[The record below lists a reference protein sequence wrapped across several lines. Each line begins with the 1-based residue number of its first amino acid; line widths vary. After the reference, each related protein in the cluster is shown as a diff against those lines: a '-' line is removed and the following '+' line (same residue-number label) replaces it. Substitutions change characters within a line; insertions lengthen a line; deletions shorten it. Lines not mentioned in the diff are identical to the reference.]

1 MSRSFTVPKS
11 SRRWLSLEMLL
22 LGAIAIAVLLRIIY
36 LGSREFWYDEVLSL
50 ILANGHAVDYQA
62 PGAQPVNLRDY
73 TALLSLP
80 PGNLVGTLKDVYK
93 GILGDVH
100 PPLSYLS
107 LHFWLQLFGN
117 SEAALRSLGA
127 LLSVGAIGG
136 AYGLGRF
143 VMGHRGGL
151 IFAALLGTNPFYLF
165 HSLNARM
172 YGPLILWTIL
182 STWAM
187 LHLVEAK
194 GARESVRA
202 SEGEIEPD
210 PTPSPHHPSNRS
222 LILWSAILIVSI
234 AAGLLTQYLFVYWA
248 IALGIFVLI
257 FDRRRWWQQGL
268 RLGAGVLL
276 WMPWFIWGTRKQGRL
291 GEVGNQF
298 SKGNHF
304 ADVTQTLSSHLLLG
318 DWVGDVVK
326 TPAEMA
332 IATVAGCLIILL
344 LVGCTLSLWRQAE
357 RRTLLMALSLG
368 ILPLFIAFAVD
379 ILTGKYTIGF
389 GGGRALIF
397 ILPGCLLLIALWLER
412 AAGRWR
418 GVAAVGLLLLYLS
431 ISIGDFSTRNRLM
444 FHQIADLI
452 QQEPTT
458 PTLIAMNSR
467 AWGHILRLAYY
478 LPPTAPVQLLA
489 QHPADLAP
497 ALEKVL
503 TSGQAAQYP
512 RILWL
517 NSARPVN
524 KAPKTEAE
532 KQQIQQEIQRVLKSR
547 YQLATTQQLSGTTI
561 LDEFAVNVYT
571 NRNL

>member
-11 SRRWLSLEMLL
+11 SRRWLSLEILL

-50 ILANGHAVDYQA
+50 ILASGHGVDYQA

-73 TALLSLP
+73 SALLIPRS
-80 PGNLVGTLKDVYK
+80 GDVVGTIKDVYK

-100 PPLSYLS
+100 PPLSYFS
-107 LHFWLQLFGN
+107 LYFWLQLFGN

-172 YGPLILWTIL
+172 YGPLILWTIF

-194 GARESVRA
+194 GATESVRA
-202 SEGEIEPD
+202 SDGEIEPD
-210 PTPSPHHPSNRS
+210 AMRSPHHPSNRS
-222 LILWSAILIVSI
+222 SILWSAILIVSI
-234 AAGLLTQYLFVYWA
+234 AAGLLTQYLFVYWVMT
-248 IALGIFVLI
+248 LGIFVLI

-276 WMPWFIWGTRKQGRL
+276 WMPWFLLGTRKQGRL

-318 DWVGDVVK
+318 DWVGNVVK
-326 TPAEMA
+326 TPAEATLA
-332 IATVAGCLIILL
+332 IVAGCLIILL
-344 LVGCTLSLWRQAE
+344 LAGCTFSLWRQGK
-357 RRTLLMALSLG
+357 RRTLFMALSLG
-368 ILPLFIAFAVD
+368 ILPLCIAFAVD

-397 ILPGCLLLIALWLER
+397 VLPGCLLLIALWLER

-418 GVAAVGLLLLYLS
+418 GVAAAGLLLLYLG
-431 ISIGDFSTRNRLM
+431 ISIGDFSTRNRSM

-452 QQEPTT
+452 QQKATT
-458 PTLIAMNSR
+458 PTLIVMNSR

-517 NSARPVN
+517 DSARPVN

-547 YQLATTQQLSGTTI
+547 YQLAKTQQLSGTTI
-561 LDEFAVNVYT
+561 LDEFAVNLYT
-571 NRNL
+571 SRNL

>member
-1 MSRSFTVPKS
+1 
-11 SRRWLSLEMLL
+11 MLL

-127 LLSVGAIGG
+127 LLSIGAIGG

-194 GARESVRA
+194 GARESVGA

-276 WMPWFIWGTRKQGRL
+276 WMPWFIWGTRKQARL

-298 SKGNHF
+298 SQGNHF

-326 TPAEMA
+326 TPAEVA
-332 IATVAGCLIILL
+332 IATVVGCLIILL

-503 TSGQAAQYP
+503 TSGQAAPYP

-517 NSARPVN
+517 DSARPVN